1 MILTLNSNFKS
12 NTMYPFLINIQ
23 FYWIFSILGIEK
35 CRSNG
40 GSIRKINCKPKKKK
54 KTKDYSDKIDK
65 SENNEMTCCC
75 NVKCDP
81 IEKPARQ
88 LLEEYGNVWWPDFTN
103 SNISKFRIF

>member
-1 MILTLNSNFKS
+1 
-12 NTMYPFLINIQ
+12 MYPFLINIQ

-54 KTKDYSDKIDK
+54 KSKDYSDKIDK
-65 SENNEMTCCC
+65 SETNEMTCCC

-88 LLEEYGNVWWPDFTN
+88 LLEEYGNVWWPDFSN
-103 SNISKFRIF
+103 SNISKFRVFKSIKFKLNKEY